1 MAQFIKITDTNKQTH
16 YININYI
23 MQFHACGAHL
33 AGNTIIKT
41 SFDVIQTQLKVEDVM
56 KLIEKARK

>member
-1 MAQFIKITDTNKQTH
+1 MAQFIKITDTKKQTH

-23 MQFHACGAHL
+23 MQFHSCGAHL